1 MNHAAPRYLAA
12 KRSVDNRAYSRRVRE
27 TLLSACPPAPRIVE
41 AGCGTGVTVPR
52 LLEWNLTGFEYH
64 GVDIDEGVIA
74 FARKVRPKELRT
86 MGYDAIETE
95 HGGRVDGAN
104 FTFEV
109 GDALEVLPDAGA
121 DLFFAQSFADLVSPE
136 RVVETIE
143 RVLVPGGLAYLP
155 LTFDGGTIFAPTH
168 PADDEVECA
177 YHAAIDAIPGR
188 STRAGRRLL
197 SLFQEQPGQTVVAAG
212 SDWIV
217 RPYGDTYP
225 ADERYF
231 LECILGF
238 IEASVDPAT
247 ADLTAETF
255 ADWIDTRR
263 RQLAGGELIYV
274 AHQYD
279 LLYQTPM

>member
-1 MNHAAPRYLAA
+1 MNHADPRYLSA
-12 KRSVDNRAYSRRVRE
+12 KRSVDDRAYSRRVRE

-52 LLEWNLTGFEYH
+52 LLAWNLNGFAYH
-64 GVDIDEGVIA
+64 GVDLDEGVIG
-74 FARKVRPKELRT
+74 FARTVRPKELRT
-86 MGYDAIETE
+86 MGYDAAETE
-95 HGGRVDGAN
+95 RGGRVDGAS
-104 FTFEV
+104 FTFAV

-121 DLFFAQSFADLVSPE
+121 DLFIAQSFADLVSPE
-136 RVVETIE
+136 RVLETIE

-168 PADDEVECA
+168 PADAEVERA
-177 YHAAIDAIPGR
+177 YHAAIDAIPGCA
-188 STRAGRRLL
+188 TQAGRRLL
-197 SLFQEQPGQTVVAAG
+197 SLFQERPGCIVAVDG

-217 RPYGDTYP
+217 RPRGNTYP
-225 ADERYF
+225 ADEGYF

-238 IEASVDPAT
+238 IETGVDPAT

-255 ADWIDTRR
+255 ADWIATRR
-263 RQLAGGELIYV
+263 GQLAAGDLIYI

-279 LLYQTPM
+279 LLYRTAK